1 VIMLKSLLFAAALAL
16 QPPPQTEFVPASSL
30 PPSEQLPSAPLLVAA
45 YAFVWLAAM
54 FYMWTIW
61 KRLGKVDA
69 DIRTLQ
75 QRRTP
80 GGGR

>member
-1 VIMLKSLLFAAALAL
+1 MLKAFLFTIALAL
-16 QPPPQTEFVPASSL
+16 QQPPGQTEFVPASSL

-54 FYMWTIW
+54 FYIWTIW

-75 QRRTP
+75 QRRAP

>member
-1 VIMLKSLLFAAALAL
+1 MLKSLLFAAALAL
-16 QPPPQTEFVPASSL
+16 QPPPQTEFVPLDKL

-54 FYMWTIW
+54 FYIWTIW
-61 KRLGKVDA
+61 RRLRKVDA

-75 QRRTP
+75 HRRGP
-80 GGGR
+80 GAR

>member
-1 VIMLKSLLFAAALAL
+1 MLKSLLFSAALAL
-16 QPPPQTEFVPASSL
+16 QPSPGQTEFVPASSL

-54 FYMWTIW
+54 FYIWTIW

-75 QRRTP
+75 QRR
-80 GGGR
+80 GR

>member
-1 VIMLKSLLFAAALAL
+1 MLKSLLFTAALAL
-16 QPPPQTEFVPASSL
+16 QPPAQTEFVPASSL

-54 FYMWTIW
+54 FYIWTIW

-69 DIRTLQ
+69 DIRALQ
-75 QRRTP
+75 QRRGA
-80 GGGR
+80 GGAR

>member
-1 VIMLKSLLFAAALAL
+1 MLKSLLFSAALAL

-54 FYMWTIW
+54 FYLWTIW
-61 KRLGKVDA
+61 KRLGRVDA

-75 QRRTP
+75 QRHNR